1 MMTFSLQDINNSI
14 TFRSVKKNRIAVIK
28 TGTKISLD
36 EDDKFPVKDLEAI
49 IISSGVETAAA
60 ASNADKESVGRSVD
74 WLGLQFT
81 AASTATN
88 LKGGFCGIIQRRGSK
103 VNFGQ

>member
-1 MMTFSLQDINNSI
+1 MMMTFSLQDINNSI

-60 ASNADKESVGRSVD
+60 SNADKESVGRSIG